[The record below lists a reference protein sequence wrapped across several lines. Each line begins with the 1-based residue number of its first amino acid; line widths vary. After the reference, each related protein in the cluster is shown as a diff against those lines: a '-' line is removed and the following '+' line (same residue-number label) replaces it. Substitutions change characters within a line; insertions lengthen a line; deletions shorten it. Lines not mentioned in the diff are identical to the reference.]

1 MTANSPD
8 HEDDYETLAG
18 KHVSVSRV
26 LALFQ
31 PYRLQFAATLLLIV
45 VGSGVGLV
53 APFLLRAVI
62 DDALPT
68 GNLAL
73 LAWLAGGMIA
83 AAVVVAI
90 INVGQTLLSSRIG
103 HAILHDLRVRIY
115 SHLQALSIGFFVRT
129 RSGDIQSR
137 IANDI
142 GGLQSIVTATATEL
156 ARNIGTVA
164 MTTIAMIL
172 LDWRLALFSF
182 VLVPFAL
189 WVSHRVGQ
197 KREEAT
203 HEQQTRTSELSSS
216 VLEMLSVPGIIL
228 ARTMGRTGY
237 LGHRFRKDSR
247 ELAHLEEKAHTAGE
261 WQWSLILVF
270 LGVMPALTLLL
281 GGLLI
286 NGGVPVTI
294 GTLVALIA
302 LQEQLLWPLE
312 ELLDAGVRIRSTRA
326 LFTRIFQYLDTP
338 VELTEPVRPATLH
351 NNVFTG
357 AVQITGVSYSYDKD
371 AEPTLSD
378 VSVDIPAGSRVAIVG
393 ATGAGKTTLG
403 YLLARLIDVDEGAI
417 CFDGIDVRDLTFQQ
431 LADVLGVVSQEPF
444 LLHASVADNLR
455 FAKPDASQDDLE
467 AAARAAQIH
476 DLIASLPDG
485 YATIVGERGFR
496 FSGGEKQRLA
506 LARTFL
512 RKTPVLLLDEATSA
526 LDARTEQAMTKAL
539 SSVKGRTII
548 SIAHRLST
556 VRSADRIVVLEN
568 GRVVETGRHD
578 ELMALGE
585 VYAGLVGH
593 SADNRLAAKL

>member
-1 MTANSPD
+1 MTAHD
-8 HEDDYETLAG
+8 QDLQDDYETLAG
-18 KHVSVSRV
+18 KHVSVGRI
-26 LALFQ
+26 LALFR
-31 PYRLQFAATLLLIV
+31 PYRLHFIAALLLIV
-45 VGSGVGLV
+45 LSSGVGLV
-53 APFLLRAVI
+53 SPFLLRAII
-62 DDALPT
+62 DDALPA
-68 GNLAL
+68 GNLGL

-83 AAVVVAI
+83 AAVAVAV
-90 INVGQTLLSSRIG
+90 INVGQTLLSSRVG
-103 HAILHDLRVRIY
+103 HAILHDLRVRVY
-115 SHLQALSIGFFVRT
+115 AHLQALSIGFFVRT

-142 GGLQSIVTATATEL
+142 GGLQSLVTATATEL

-182 VLVPFAL
+182 VLVPFTI

-197 KREEAT
+197 LREEAT
-203 HEQQTRTSELSSS
+203 HQQQTRTSELSSS

-237 LGHRFRKDSR
+237 LRHRFGIDSR

-261 WQWSLILVF
+261 WQWSLIFVF
-270 LGVMPALTLLL
+270 LGVMPALTLLV

-286 NGGVPVTI
+286 DGGVPVTI

-312 ELLDAGVRIRSTRA
+312 ELLEASVRIRSTRA

-338 VELTEPVRPATLH
+338 VELTEPDIPKVPYNHA
-351 NNVFTG
+351 FTG
-357 AVQITGVSYSYDKD
+357 AVQIQGVSYSYDKA

-378 VSVDIPAGSRVAIVG
+378 VSIDIPAGARVAIVG

-403 YLLARLIDVDEGAI
+403 YLLARLIDVDKGAVR
-417 CFDGIDVRDLTFQQ
+417 FDGIDVRDLTFRQ

-455 FAKPDASQDDLE
+455 FAKPDASHEELE
-467 AAARAAQIH
+467 SAARAAQIH
-476 DLIASLPDG
+476 HLIAALPEG

-512 RKTPVLLLDEATSA
+512 RNTPVLLLDEATSA
-526 LDARTEQAMTKAL
+526 LDTQTEQAMTKAL
-539 SSVKGRTII
+539 AAVKGRAII

-556 VRSADRIVVLEN
+556 VRNADQIVVLKD
-568 GRVVETGRHD
+568 GRVAEVGRHD
-578 ELMALGE
+578 DLMALGG
-585 VYAGLVGH
+585 VYAGLVG
-593 SADNRLAAKL
+593 LAVNMA